1 MLTRL
6 ADRLSRHETIN
17 FLVTNRIP
25 RRLVTRFVGWLVRIE
40 TPLVRDLSI
49 AVWKLFAGNLRLE
62 EAKKTEFA
70 SLHDCFVRELKD
82 GVRPIDP
89 DPRVLVSPCDA
100 IVGAAGALDD
110 TRLLQAKGRSY
121 TLGELL
127 GGDASVDPYRG
138 GWYVTLRLTAAMY
151 HRFHA
156 PADCDIVSTTYIS
169 GDVWNVN
176 PAAVKRIARLY
187 CRNERAIIQAR
198 LAQTSEPILLVA
210 VGAILVASIHLNF
223 VDVPLNLQC
232 RGVNRMRCDA
242 AFFKGDELGY
252 FHHGSTIIVIA
263 PASLA
268 ICDHVKEGAQIRMGE
283 PLMCVRE
290 DSEGR

>member
-1 MLTRL
+1 AVLPRW
-6 ADRLSRHETIN
+6 ADRLPRHETIN

-176 PAAVKRIARLY
+176 P
-187 CRNERAIIQAR
+187 
-198 LAQTSEPILLVA
+198 
-210 VGAILVASIHLNF
+210 
-223 VDVPLNLQC
+223 
-232 RGVNRMRCDA
+232 
-242 AFFKGDELGY
+242 
-252 FHHGSTIIVIA
+252 
-263 PASLA
+263 
-268 ICDHVKEGAQIRMGE
+268 
-283 PLMCVRE
+283 
-290 DSEGR
+290 